1 MPTAKNRFQIL
12 NLHPKKHVLKKKKK
26 KKNLVLNEKITELSD
41 LLCSPLVIRSLVKN
55 LNSFF
60 QEKSFKFAPKF
71 YYFLLI
77 LIMILLYSFFAPKWH
92 IKYIYIYNS
101 ELTP

>member
-1 MPTAKNRFQIL
+1 M
-12 NLHPKKHVLKKKKK
+12 
-26 KKNLVLNEKITELSD
+26 VLNEKNIELSD
-41 LLCSPLVIRSLVKN
+41 LLCSPLVIRSLVEN

-71 YYFLLI
+71 YYFLFILI
-77 LIMILLYSFFAPKWH
+77 LILLYSIFAPKWP

-101 ELTP
+101 EITP